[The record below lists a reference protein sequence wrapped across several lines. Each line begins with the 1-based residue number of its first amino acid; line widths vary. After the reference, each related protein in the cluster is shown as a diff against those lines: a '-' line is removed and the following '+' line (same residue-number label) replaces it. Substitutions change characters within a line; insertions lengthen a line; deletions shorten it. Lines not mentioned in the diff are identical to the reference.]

1 MHIPSY
7 LLKTHFGLDLQ
18 RLIGL
23 IPNDYESNE
32 ENNKN
37 ISKQL
42 SILGLL
48 GNNLNICNFEDDYQ
62 EHLIKILKKN
72 MNSHSFHSN
81 RLHYN
86 NNDNNND
93 NDDNDNN
100 DNDSDNDKDIEKYYD
115 SDNSDSDDGNDDND
129 ANDDENP
136 KRNSLIDSTPER
148 SITAALTS
156 SRKSIKSVGVLPSS
170 LTISSD
176 SVFDISKNGLEF
188 STCTLHKSS
197 TQSSYTSRQITKY
210 FTTRANE
217 SAERSYGIY
226 YYEIEVLC
234 GLRSC
239 DIIIGYMDNK
249 KNSIDTSNLRGSD
262 EFTWSYSGKDG
273 KLSHS
278 ENGRNNIVK
287 YTVRFGVGD
296 IVGCGV
302 NFYNNS
308 IFITLNGVYLG
319 EMFKISKDIKSVIP
333 LISMTEWNKTKI
345 NFGLNGNLNFTF
357 DIDSYVETF
366 KNKFLMDID
375 KTLLP
380 SFQLN
385 IDSNIINNK
394 NNTTKIKK
402 ENNFISK
409 TLVKSLNEKGKKI
422 KNDGNINITEN
433 DIPDIINSFVLSY
446 FNNMGY
452 ADCLKGLKLDIETE
466 RNALFSYNLNNT
478 AKDNNNETKEL
489 KDEID
494 EEEKE
499 FELMLNRQELRRLIS
514 SGKILESIEFLK
526 ENFSFVID
534 ENPNIIF
541 RLECLRLFD
550 LIKNSALINENE
562 DDYSNNNNQNDE
574 IDQVF
579 DYGKE
584 LKEKYSKNLKYSE
597 YLNDISSLFAFP
609 NPQDSPLS
617 YLLDISE
624 VERVIEDLNKII
636 LSHFGYNKD
645 SEIDTLIIKTEQ
657 RLNEIRKNNG
667 GSLIDM
673 LDDILQI

>member
-86 NNDNNND
+86 DDNHDD

-100 DNDSDNDKDIEKYYD
+100 ANDSDDDKDIEKDSEKDYD
-115 SDNSDSDDGNDDND
+115 TDDNGNDD
-129 ANDDENP
+129 DDENP

-249 KNSIDTSNLRGSD
+249 KNSIDTSNLRGAD

-319 EMFKISKDIKSVIP
+319 EMFKISKDVKSVIP

-375 KTLLP
+375 KTVLP

-385 IDSNIINNK
+385 IDSNT
-394 NNTTKIKK
+394 NNTNNNTKNRK
-402 ENNFISK
+402 EKNSISK

-433 DIPDIINSFVLSY
+433 DIPDIVNSFVLSY

-478 AKDNNNETKEL
+478 AKDNSETKEI
-489 KDEID
+489 KEEID

-499 FELMLNRQELRRLIS
+499 FELILRRQELRRLIS
-514 SGKILESIEFLK
+514 SGKILESIESLK

-550 LIKNSALINENE
+550 LIKNSALIIENE
-562 DDYSNNNNQNDE
+562 DYSNDQNDE
-574 IDQVF
+574 IDKVF

-584 LKEKYSKNLKYSE
+584 LKEKYSKNSKYSE

-636 LSHFGYNKD
+636 LSHYGYNKD